1 MGLLAAC
8 RYDAAMSFA
17 RLAIVSLVYLIA
29 LLCFGWGFAAAQY
42 KIFPWSYIQA
52 VSKFVRGG
60 VNEET
65 TLAQKA
71 MNDLGVSPERSIRR
85 YSPSNAARFSEV
97 VLDGIRSRR
106 GAPRLWMAPAA
117 QASYRLIVGAFDF
130 EEAFWGAVLLDPSGR
145 ILRRWHMNGE
155 IAELSEIRD
164 ELKSLYGVAF
174 FPDGSAAFVIEEK
187 PGGIVK
193 IDACSRVEWTKK
205 GQFHHVIS
213 PTEDSSAFWT
223 LGGRH
228 ADLHPKLLL
237 IDAASGETIKEID
250 MAAVEMANPET
261 FIFDLRRQSRSKNA
275 THANDIEPLPAS
287 VASAYPGFAAGDLV
301 ISYNT
306 TNLIFVMD
314 PETLEI
320 KWWYVGAGDG
330 QHDPDW
336 HEDGTISIFNN
347 NLRARQRDAALSST
361 IVSIDPQ
368 GNTHRTV
375 VDGGRHDFY
384 SKINGNHQFTDYGT
398 VIVTSST
405 QGRVFEVDLSSGE
418 KIFEFV
424 NAYEWEKNRTLHLV
438 ESFAVDQAQIERWA
452 PQGCA
457 IEGAWKVD

>member
-1 MGLLAAC
+1 MGLLADC
-8 RYDAAMSFA
+8 RYDAAMTFA
-17 RLAIVSLVYLIA
+17 RLATVSLVYLIA

-52 VSKFVRGG
+52 VSRFVRGDA
-60 VNEET
+60 NEET
-65 TLAQKA
+65 TVVQKA
-71 MNDLGVSPERSIRR
+71 MNDLGVSPERLIRR
-85 YSPSNAARFSEV
+85 FSPSNAAGFREV
-97 VLDGIRSRR
+97 VLEGIRDRR
-106 GAPRLWMAPAA
+106 DAPRLWMAPAA
-117 QASYRLIVGAFDF
+117 PVSYRVIVGGFDF

-145 ILRRWHMNGE
+145 ILRRWYMNGE
-155 IAELSEIRD
+155 IEGLSETRD
-164 ELKSLYGVAF
+164 ELKSLFGVAF
-174 FPDGSAAFVIEEK
+174 FPDGSAAFIIEEK

-205 GQFHHVIS
+205 GLFHHVIS

-223 LGGRH
+223 FGGKH
-228 ADLHPKLLL
+228 SDLHPELLL
-237 IDAASGETIKEID
+237 IDAASGETIKKID
-250 MAAVEMANPET
+250 MAAVEIANPET
-261 FIFDLRRQSRSKNA
+261 FIFDLRRQQRLKNA
-275 THANDIEPLPAS
+275 THPNDIKPLPAA
-287 VASAYPGFAAGDLV
+287 VASAYPRFAAGDLV
-301 ISYNT
+301 ISYST

-314 PETLEI
+314 PETLAI

-347 NLRARQRDAALSST
+347 NFRARQRDAALSSS
-361 IVSIDPQ
+361 IVSVDPRR
-368 GNTHRTV
+368 NTHRTV

-418 KIFEFV
+418 IVFEFV
-424 NAYEWEKNRTLHLV
+424 NAYDWENGRTLHMV
-438 ESFAVDQAQIERWA
+438 ESFAVDQERIERWA
-452 PQGCA
+452 PQDCA